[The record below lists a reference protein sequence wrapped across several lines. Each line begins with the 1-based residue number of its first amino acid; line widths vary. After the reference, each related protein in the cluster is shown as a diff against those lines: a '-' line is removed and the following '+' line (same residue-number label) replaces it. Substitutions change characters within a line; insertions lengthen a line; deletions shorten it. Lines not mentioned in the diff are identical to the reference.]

1 MKTIIS
7 TLLIFSALFVMGCGS
22 SKNVKNE
29 TAVSGDLAGTEWVMF
44 EMDGNKYEAAE
55 KVTIKF
61 DDYEKKISGKAPCN
75 TYGAA
80 CTKGS
85 NKVSFADI
93 FSTKMACDNMNDEQT
108 FFDTMKKVYAYQT
121 AKDMLYFFDSG
132 GMVIFRF
139 KAK

>member
-1 MKTIIS
+1 MKTIFLS
-7 TLLIFSALFVMGCGS
+7 LLIFSSILVSGCGS
-22 SKNVKNE
+22 SKTTKNE

-44 EMDGNKYEAAE
+44 EMNGNKYEAAE

-61 DDYEKKISGKAPCN
+61 DEYEKKISGKAPCN

-80 CTKGS
+80 CIKGS
-85 NKVSFADI
+85 NKVSFSDV
-93 FSTKMACDNMNDEQT
+93 FSTKMACDNMGDEQT
-108 FFDTMKKVYAYQT
+108 FFDTIKKVYAYQK
-121 AKDMLYFFDSG
+121 ALDMLYFFDSG